1 MSRGGAATPVGI
13 RQVEFADTHR
23 GRGHFR
29 WLYFIQPSSAMAWRS
44 RSCVCLPGTIPK
56 GREAAKHQKP
66 PDLNALRT
74 HLSRR
79 HAHRSAH
86 EPRRYRQS
94 CSGSD
99 VAKPCLHT
107 GKQVRLFAMR
117 ATQRGDGAWQ
127 RSSLRLGQCQYRL
140 HSGKHGHRTT
150 VACKEDLV
158 GAPTRR
164 WATLSVVR
172 QLLLD
177 ALRRR
182 TATNSLGGAIEDL
195 RLVCARPQFQI
206 VEPSPVD
213 ARSLDLRSHSK
224 PVLAWGM
231 TRLSRLP

>member
-1 MSRGGAATPVGI
+1 MPTPIGP
-13 RQVEFADTHR
+13 RT
-23 GRGHFR
+23 
-29 WLYFIQPSSAMAWRS
+29 LSMAVFYQAIIS
-44 RSCVCLPGTIPK
+44 DGLAKPFVCLSPRNNTQSQRSGKASKAPGPQCASDSLVST
-56 GREAAKHQKP
+56 A
-66 PDLNALRT
+66 RT
-74 HLSRR
+74 P
-79 HAHRSAH
+79 AH

-107 GKQVRLFAMR
+107 GKQVRLFAMW

>member
-1 MSRGGAATPVGI
+1 
-13 RQVEFADTHR
+13 
-23 GRGHFR
+23 
-29 WLYFIQPSSAMAWRS
+29 
-44 RSCVCLPGTIPK
+44 
-56 GREAAKHQKP
+56 
-66 PDLNALRT
+66 
-74 HLSRR
+74 
-79 HAHRSAH
+79 
-86 EPRRYRQS
+86 
-94 CSGSD
+94 
-99 VAKPCLHT
+99 
-107 GKQVRLFAMR
+107 MR

-224 PVLAWGM
+224 PVFGMGYDATLAPSLDK
-231 TRLSRLP
+231 LSREADLVKEAHRETHYGDRPPLHNTFTGGRPPGR

>member
-1 MSRGGAATPVGI
+1 
-13 RQVEFADTHR
+13 
-23 GRGHFR
+23 
-29 WLYFIQPSSAMAWRS
+29 MAVFYPPIIS
-44 RSCVCLPGTIPK
+44 DGLAKPFVCLSPRNNTQSQRSGKAKAPGPQCASDSLVST
-56 GREAAKHQKP
+56 A
-66 PDLNALRT
+66 RT
-74 HLSRR
+74 P
-79 HAHRSAH
+79 AH
-86 EPRRYRQS
+86 EPRRCRQS

-177 ALRRR
+177 ASGVGPRPIASAVLSKIFVSYARGH
-182 TATNSLGGAIEDL
+182 NF
-195 RLVCARPQFQI
+195 RLSNQVLWTREVSICAPIANRF
-206 VEPSPVD
+206 
-213 ARSLDLRSHSK
+213 
-224 PVLAWGM
+224 LAWGM
-231 TRLSRLP
+231 TRLSRLPSTNCREKLTL